1 MNPEDYFPEP
11 PEFIYKFFRPE
22 RVDVLKGL
30 RIRFANPATFND
42 PFEVCPRFDTFAEQ
56 AADNAV
62 VILHTVFGILPSQS
76 AKFVDD
82 YKKNKLKER
91 VKFTSQNNQKENG
104 ESFRVLCFSE
114 TVNSPLMWGHYCDS
128 HSGFALQF
136 DAKHPFFRGG
146 PFNKWRLGKVQY
158 RQERPNVVSKAD
170 PLLGFQI
177 FLDKNDEWSYE
188 KEWRIVEETAPTKPY
203 YENLPVDAI
212 KAIYFGLRMPP
223 QIRWEIETVLNTK
236 NFAHIK
242 KFEMDLDLSAYKLIP
257 VPVSSGIQN
266 SDAWLGDGI

>member
-11 PEFIYKFFRPE
+11 PEFIYKYFRPE

-30 RIRFANPATFND
+30 RIRFASPATFND

-56 AADNAV
+56 EADKAPA
-62 VILHTVFGILPSQS
+62 ILHSVFGIPPSQS
-76 AKFVDD
+76 AKFIDD

-91 VKFTSQNNQKENG
+91 TKINSQELQKKYG
-104 ESFRVLCFSE
+104 ETLRILCFSE

-136 DAKHPFFRGG
+136 DTNHPFFQGG
-146 PFNKWRLGKVQY
+146 LFKWRLGKVQY
-158 RQERPNVVSKAD
+158 CQERPNIIDRAD
-170 PLLGFQI
+170 PLLGFRI
-177 FLDKNDEWSYE
+177 CLDKNDEWSYE
-188 KEWRIVEETAPTKPY
+188 KEWRIVEETASAKPY
-203 YENLPVDAI
+203 FENLPVEAI
-212 KAIYFGLRMPP
+212 KAIYFGLRMSPR
-223 QIRWEIETVLNTK
+223 IRWEIEAVLNTE
-236 NFAHIK
+236 NRAHIK

-257 VPVSSGIQN
+257 APISKDIKT